1 MEDSLEEEVRLVN
14 PLKTLEE
21 DLEED
26 SSARNL
32 LNQLPEE
39 GYSVHRINRQEED
52 YSVLRIRLNHNN
64 RLLSSVPLLLPV
76 V

>member
-26 SSARNL
+26 SLARNL
-32 LNQLPEE
+32 LNLLPEE

-52 YSVLRIRLNHNN
+52 YSVLRIRLNLNN
-64 RLLSSVPLLLPV
+64 KLLSSVPLLLLV